1 MALDK
6 KQKKRLEVINKKL
19 QTMRPRLAGAKEQAD
34 EPGEVKQLEDEIAS
48 LEAEAKEIRASK

>member
-6 KQKKRLEVINKKL
+6 KQKKRIEVINKKL
-19 QTMRPRLAGAKEQAD
+19 TTLRPRIAGARQQCDDPD
-34 EPGEVKQLEDEIAS
+34 ELKQLEDELAA

>member
-1 MALDK
+1 MTLDK
-6 KQKKRLEVINKKL
+6 KQKKRLDVINKKL

-34 EPGEVKQLEDEIAS
+34 EPDEVKQLEDEIAA